1 MTNATRSSPI
11 STGGAGF
18 TFEHRVGALYLAALL
33 LGEVPIGLP
42 GKKIKTLSFQAA
54 DFAPN
59 GLDDIVIVFQDDNR
73 AFLQLKRTISF
84 TAKDTDFN
92 EVISNFYRALTG
104 ERTVFNPATDSFL
117 LGIGVHET
125 ALN

>member
-1 MTNATRSSPI
+1 LTNATRSSPI

-73 AFLQLKRTISF
+73 AFLQFKRTISF
-84 TAKDTDFN
+84 TAKDTDF
-92 EVISNFYRALTG
+92 ISNFYRALTG
-104 ERTVFNPATDSFL
+104 ERVVFNPWDWCS
-117 LGIGVHET
+117 
-125 ALN
+125 